1 MKRNVIEIN
10 EDKCVGCG
18 LCASACMQGA
28 IEIIDGKAKLVSES
42 YCDGLGM
49 CLPKCPVDAIKVVE
63 KDTEAFDKA
72 RKNIK
77 AVAGSAPVRS
87 DVAGGLSVV
96 GGLSVS
102 MPATGSGSG
111 TGHSGHGGGGCGCAG
126 SAAQTFERSNP
137 SVLPP
142 VGKRPAF
149 TVERGEDT
157 ASTSELM
164 QWPVQLRLVNPSA
177 PYFENADLLIAAD
190 CTAFAYGDFHRD
202 FIKGKITVIGC
213 PKLDDNMENQ
223 TKIAEILKRNTIK
236 SITVVR
242 MEVPCCGGMI
252 QAVRGAMLDAQCI
265 VPYSEVTVRTDG
277 SLQPL

>member
-18 LCASACMQGA
+18 LCANACMQGA

-49 CLPKCPVDAIKVVE
+49 CLPKCPVDAIHIVE
-63 KDTEAFDKA
+63 KEVDAFNPE

-77 AVAGSAPVRS
+77 AKSQENAQPTSAC
-87 DVAGGLSVV
+87 GC
-96 GGLSVS
+96 
-102 MPATGSGSG
+102 SG
-111 TGHSGHGGGGCGCAG
+111 T
-126 SAAQTFERSNP
+126 AAKTFERKAVSF
-137 SVLPP
+137 SMDMAP
-142 VGKRPAF
+142 VSSMPVSS
-149 TVERGEDT
+149 TLVS
-157 ASTSELM
+157 STSPTPIFDRGSELQ
-164 QWPVQLRLVNPSA
+164 QWPVQLRLVNPQA
-177 PYFENADLLIAAD
+177 PYFENAHLLIAAD

-213 PKLDDNMENQ
+213 PKLDDNQYN
-223 TKIAEILKRNTIK
+223 TDKIAEILSKNTIK

-252 QAVRGAMLDAQCI
+252 QAVKGAMLKAQCI
-265 VPYSEVTVRTDG
+265 VPYTEVTISSDG
-277 SLQPL
+277 RIVG

>member
-10 EDKCVGCG
+10 EEKCVGCG

-49 CLPKCPVDAIKVVE
+49 CLPKCPVDAIHVVE
-63 KDTEAFDKA
+63 KEVDAFNPA

-77 AVAGSAPVRS
+77 AQPEQKPQTQPQTQPEPLACGC
-87 DVAGGLSVV
+87 
-96 GGLSVS
+96 
-102 MPATGSGSG
+102 SG
-111 TGHSGHGGGGCGCAG
+111 TMAKKID
-126 SAAQTFERSNP
+126 RSTI
-137 SVLPP
+137 
-142 VGKRPAF
+142 
-149 TVERGEDT
+149 TVIEPTLTMKKSESE
-157 ASTSELM
+157 AVPSELM
-164 QWPVQLRLVNPSA
+164 QWPVQLRLVSPNA
-177 PYFENADLLIAAD
+177 PYFENAHLLIAAD

-213 PKLDDNMENQ
+213 PKLDDNGYN
-223 TKIAEILKRNTIK
+223 TDKIAQILSQNSIK

-252 QAVRGAMLDAQCI
+252 QAVKSAMLKAQCI
-265 VPYSEVTVRTDG
+265 IPYTEVTISSDG
-277 SLQPL
+277 KIVG